1 MPTSKMIYATIGDKC
16 ICLND
21 SSTINSLF
29 RKQEEGDTRMFLHA
43 KHASSRFREVIVHT
57 PGTDALV
64 LALGYVYSL
73 NCELLINT
81 GVKGKNR
88 IISISRIVNKLKN
101 TFDFPENKMVIQSII
116 GFHVFRGCDTTSA
129 FRRKEKVRRSHLIL
143 RNPLGD

>member
-1 MPTSKMIYATIGDKC
+1 MIYATIGDKC

-29 RKQEEGDTRMFLHA
+29 RKQEGDTRMFLHA

-81 GVKGKNR
+81 GVKGKYR
-88 IISISRIVNKLKN
+88 IISIYLNYSIFAFISRYIPNCQQV
-101 TFDFPENKMVIQSII
+101 
-116 GFHVFRGCDTTSA
+116 
-129 FRRKEKVRRSHLIL
+129 EKYL
-143 RNPLGD
+143 